1 MSGGIT
7 QLVAIGAQD
16 AHLVG
21 NPEVSMFQ
29 SVYKRHTNFAQL
41 CDRQIIQ
48 GAQSAG
54 GMSTVRLERKGDL
67 ISHIYF
73 TAVEGATS
81 NTLSSAEWINAID
94 KVELLIG
101 GQVIDEQT
109 SVFSERLAV
118 DLLAQNLSKSA
129 MGSHH
134 VGGGGGAGSE
144 SYFYPLRFSF
154 FENSPSSIPMVALQ
168 YHDVELRI
176 TWGTSIAPNTIECF
190 ANFIYLDTDEREMIA
205 SRPRDM
211 LITQVQRA
219 PGSGAKT
226 LDLNFNHP
234 VKFIAMSN
242 VTASSGF
249 FETTNKAKL
258 QVNGTDLADYKFVIP
273 HFTQA
278 ASYYSAPFSVGN
290 TDDYML
296 YSWCMDTSKL
306 QPSGSLNFSRIDNAR
321 LISQAGN
328 IDDDVYAVNYNVL
341 HIENGL
347 GGLLYAN

>member
-16 AHLVG
+16 SHLVG

-29 SVYKRHTNFAQL
+29 SVYKRHTNFSQL

-48 GAQSAG
+48 GAQTAK

-67 ISHIYF
+67 VSHMYF
-73 TAVEGATS
+73 TAHSGTESKNLT
-81 NTLSSAEWINAID
+81 SAEWINAIE
-94 KVELLIG
+94 KVELLVG

-118 DLLAQNLSKSA
+118 DLLAQNLTKSA
-129 MGSHH
+129 LGSHH
-134 VGGGGGAGSE
+134 QGGGGGNKSF
-144 SYFYPLRFSF
+144 FYPLRFAC
-154 FENSPSSIPMVALQ
+154 FENSPSSIPLVALQ

-176 TWGTSIAPNTIECF
+176 TWGTDLGTGITYDCY
-190 ANFIYLDTDEREMIA
+190 ANFVYLDTEERQMFT

-211 LITQVQRA
+211 LITQVQRC
-219 PGSGAKT
+219 PGSGSKT

-234 VKFIAMSN
+234 VKFITMSN
-242 VTASSGF
+242 VSASSGF
-249 FETTNKAKL
+249 FELNNKAKL
-258 QVNGTDLADYKFVIP
+258 QINGTDLADFKFVVP

-278 ASYYSAPFSVGN
+278 PSYYSAPFSAGN
-290 TDDYML
+290 SDDFML

-306 QPSGSLNFSRIDNAR
+306 QPSGTLNFSRVDNAR
-321 LISQAGN
+321 LISQTGN
-328 IDDDVYAVNYNVL
+328 IDDDVYAVNYNIL

>member
-21 NPEVSMFQ
+21 NPQVSMFQ

-48 GAQSAG
+48 GAQSPG

-73 TAVEGATS
+73 SAVEGATS
-81 NTLSSAEWINAID
+81 NNLTSAEWMNAID

-109 SVFSERLAV
+109 SEFSERLAV

-129 MGSHH
+129 LGSHH
-134 VGGGGGAGSE
+134 PGGGIGAGSE

-154 FENSPSSIPMVALQ
+154 FENCPNSIPMVALQ

-176 TWGTSIAPNTIECF
+176 TWGTSIAPNTIECY
-190 ANFIYLDTDEREMIA
+190 ANFIYLDTDERTMIA
-205 SRPRDM
+205 EKPRDM

-219 PGSGAKT
+219 VAPAAKT

-242 VTASSGF
+242 AVASNF
-249 FETTNKAKL
+249 FLNTNKAKL
-258 QVNGTDLADYKFVIP
+258 QINGTDLADYKFVVP
-273 HFTQA
+273 HFTQTQ
-278 ASYYSAPFSVGN
+278 SYYSAPYAVGN

-306 QPSGSLNFSRIDNAR
+306 QPSGSLNFSRLDSAR
-321 LISQAGN
+321 LISETGT
-328 IDDDVYAVNYNVL
+328 IDDNVYAVNYNIL